1 MIRSLVKRERRRTR
15 GNRRNPLGLAGE
27 VVRLANRQCPLGL
40 ASNKGF
46 QPQNKPP
53 VLTGGFD

>member
-1 MIRSLVKRERRRTR
+1 RNK
-15 GNRRNPLGLAGE
+15 RNPLGLAGK
-27 VVRLANRQCPLGL
+27 VVRLANFSVPFEGL

-53 VLTGGFD
+53 VHTGGCDFISRKGLVKRSIN